1 MSLHFAAKPNKV
13 KLNSSPVIVHLLY
26 VLSLCICKCLF
37 DETAF
42 FIIKNVNTKYKLSSS
57 TTNSLIIYTNC
68 KSYVSKN
75 ILNEIILQKLLKES
89 VDQSFYQNRTVAK
102 KWRKIAFFIVT
113 SHDILGWEMVH
124 FDVYFQCL
132 VYFSQ
137 ER

>member
-102 KWRKIAFFIVT
+102 K
-113 SHDILGWEMVH
+113 
-124 FDVYFQCL
+124 
-132 VYFSQ
+132 
-137 ER
+137 